1 MLCYLCPFLV
11 NQDDSAMN
19 RKMIAKIISGEK
31 HGQIA
36 GAALLEADD
45 GISAVET
52 LRSEMA
58 AGRKIDFVLMD
69 FVMVICHLLF
79 FCDSDDGN
87 DDDNDCNG
95 V

>member
-31 HGQIA
+31 HGRVA

-52 LRSEMA
+52 LRSRWLQGE
-58 AGRKIDFVLMD
+58 
-69 FVMVICHLLF
+69 
-79 FCDSDDGN
+79 
-87 DDDNDCNG
+87 
-95 V
+95 

>member
-1 MLCYLCPFLV
+1 
-11 NQDDSAMN
+11 MN
-19 RKMIAKIISGEK
+19 RKMMAKIISGEK
-31 HGQIA
+31 RGRMA

-52 LRSEMA
+52 LRTEMA
-58 AGRKIDFVLMD
+58 AGRKIDFVMMD
-69 FVMVICHLLF
+69 FVMVRCHLLF

-87 DDDNDCNG
+87 GDNNDRD